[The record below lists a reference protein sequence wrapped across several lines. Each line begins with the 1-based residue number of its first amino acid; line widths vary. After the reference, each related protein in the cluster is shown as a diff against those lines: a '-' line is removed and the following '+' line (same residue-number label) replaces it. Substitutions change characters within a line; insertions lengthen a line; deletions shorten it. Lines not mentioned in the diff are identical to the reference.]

1 MSLNTPITIGHVM
14 LTCLCLVLIWAIR
27 NLIRGDTEQ
36 PASLPKRK
44 RGLPNNELV
53 AFSDFVLRN
62 LRGESFRG
70 MKRVDIE
77 RAICRGIERTR
88 HQYGIVIMLPLPNID
103 DYFDDLVNDI
113 LASLIRENMVPEEL
127 SPLPQ

>member
-62 LRGESFRG
+62 LRGQSFRG
-70 MKRVDIE
+70 KNRMDVETLICK
-77 RAICRGIERTR
+77 AIDSTR
-88 HQYGIVIMLPLPNID
+88 HQYSIVIMLPLPNID
-103 DYFDDLVNDI
+103 DYFDDLVNDV
-113 LASLIRENMVPEEL
+113 LQSLVQEGLISEKL
-127 SPLPQ
+127 IALPQ